1 MKKLR
6 YLDSLREIKLFN
18 FYCNCLE
25 NINITKEGR
34 ENEVIFIMRK
44 RELKC
49 QILYCFLRNGIADM
63 SNLIL
68 TYEKTQVVKNAVVEL
83 IKDGLIVKRQRKIK
97 RNYRNYIIPFYS
109 ITEQGLTY
117 LKNYYSEEKK
127 ILSYIPNPIPKFET
141 MSVKNQFIVYR
152 VLKENSLYM
161 MFNKA
166 NIDVKQD
173 NQSKDCSFEE
183 LMSNIKDQYK
193 QSNGYKFEQYEK
205 ELLSPEQG
213 TYYPTSQIHT
223 ESRYTEEDKIQYSF
237 QTQSGILTSRSKSY
251 LVYHTNKR
259 GLYITKRTIQ
269 RARQSLFTYIKNKN
283 LTTEMFDQLNS
294 AIVFSK
300 NAKEWVQIYTDPD
313 NQRYRCRISQ
323 LFQNMYCLPIRY
335 ESIAILNNIV
345 KYEEKVND
353 YYYNIIKEKYPSIK
367 EYGAKLFQ
375 AEYQNKKVYIG
386 ITMNL
391 AEVETLI
398 ERLDS
403 NTDEECYV
411 ICEAWQKEFYER
423 IMPKKIKYL
432 II

>member
-1 MKKLR
+1 MLR
-6 YLDSLREIKLFN
+6 YSDGLRDIKAFN

-49 QILYCFLRNGIADM
+49 QILCCFLRNGIADM

-213 TYYPTSQIHT
+213 TYYPTSQIHA

-259 GLYITKRTIQ
+259 GLYITKRTIK
-269 RARQSLFTYIKNKN
+269 RARQSLFLYIKNKN

-313 NQRYRCRISQ
+313 NQRYHCRISQ

-335 ESIAILNNIV
+335 ESISILNNIV

-375 AEYQNKKVYIG
+375 AEYQNKKAYIG

-398 ERLDS
+398 ERLNS
-403 NTDEECYV
+403 KADEECYV

>member
-1 MKKLR
+1 
-6 YLDSLREIKLFN
+6 
-18 FYCNCLE
+18 
-25 NINITKEGR
+25 
-34 ENEVIFIMRK
+34 
-44 RELKC
+44 
-49 QILYCFLRNGIADM
+49 M

-68 TYEKTQVVKNAVVEL
+68 VYEKAQVVKNAVAEL
-83 IKDGLIVKRQRKIK
+83 IKDGLIVKRQRKLK

-152 VLKENSLYM
+152 VLKENFLYM
-161 MFNKA
+161 MFNRA
-166 NIDVKQD
+166 NCDVKQD

-213 TYYPTSQIHT
+213 TYYPTSQIHA

-259 GLYITKRTIQ
+259 GLYITKRTIK
-269 RARQSLFTYIKNKN
+269 RARQSLFLYIKNKN

-313 NQRYRCRISQ
+313 NQRYHCRISQ
-323 LFQNMYCLPIRY
+323 LFHNMYCLPIRY

-375 AEYQNKKVYIG
+375 AEYQNKKAYIG

-398 ERLDS
+398 ERLNS
-403 NTDEECYV
+403 KADEECYV

>member
-1 MKKLR
+1 MLR
-6 YLDSLREIKLFN
+6 YSDGLRDIQAFN

-141 MSVKNQFIVYR
+141 MAVKNQFIVYR

-259 GLYITKRTIQ
+259 GLYITKRTIK
-269 RARQSLFTYIKNKN
+269 RARQSLFLYIKNKN

-313 NQRYRCRISQ
+313 NQRYHCRISQ

-375 AEYQNKKVYIG
+375 AEYQNKKAYIG

-403 NTDEECYV
+403 KADEECYV